1 MRAGVAYEGDQW
13 PMPADFVTHPR
24 TVGTFSRSIRTLW
37 RETGALTLM
46 EVIRRSSLL
55 PAQILAESVPAMSR
69 KGRIQTGA
77 DADIVVFDPDTVSDQ
92 ATYTDTTAPS
102 TGFDYVIVNG
112 VELVS
117 QGCLRVDQL
126 PGKPVRA

>member
-1 MRAGVAYEGDQW
+1 
-13 PMPADFVTHPR
+13 
-24 TVGTFSRSIRTLW
+24 
-37 RETGALTLM
+37 M

>member
-1 MRAGVAYEGDQW
+1 
-13 PMPADFVTHPR
+13 
-24 TVGTFSRSIRTLW
+24 
-37 RETGALTLM
+37 M

-77 DADIVVFDPDTVSDQ
+77 DADIVVFDPETVSDQ

-102 TGFDYVIVNG
+102 TGFDYIIVNG

-117 QGCLRVDQL
+117 QGGLRLDQL

>member
-1 MRAGVAYEGDQW
+1 
-13 PMPADFVTHPR
+13 
-24 TVGTFSRSIRTLW
+24 
-37 RETGALTLM
+37 M

-55 PAQILAESVPAMSR
+55 PAQILAEFVPAMSR
-69 KGRIQTGA
+69 KGRVQAGA

-92 ATYTDTTAPS
+92 ATYTHTTAPS

-117 QGCLRVDQL
+117 EGRLRMDQL
-126 PGKPVRA
+126 PGEPVRA

>member
-1 MRAGVAYEGDQW
+1 
-13 PMPADFVTHPR
+13 
-24 TVGTFSRSIRTLW
+24 
-37 RETGALTLM
+37 M

-69 KGRIQTGA
+69 KGRVQPGA
-77 DADIVVFDPDTVSDQ
+77 DADVVVFDPDTVSDQ
-92 ATYTDTTAPS
+92 ATYTYTTAPS
-102 TGFDYVIVNG
+102 TGYDYVIVNG

-117 QGCLRVDQL
+117 EGRLRTDQL